1 MLTRLKVKGFKNLVD
16 LDVRLGPFTCIAGP
30 NGAGK
35 SNVFDAILL
44 LSRLADQSLLEAMT
58 SVRGETRSS
67 EAARVFTRVPG
78 VDNPELSI
86 EADMLVPARAL
97 DDLDQPAEA
106 SITGLRYAIT
116 IRLRRVDGSQVPKLE
131 LVREQLDYI
140 KRGDAPA
147 VFPFARGKKAWLDSA
162 FKGRRTSAFI
172 STEESPDGN
181 LVKVHEDS
189 GHQGRTRTLRS
200 EGLTRTVL
208 STMNTA
214 ESPTALVARRELQS
228 WRLLQLEPSQL
239 RSPDELKS
247 PGRISENGRG
257 LAATVNRLFFEADD
271 ESVIRARLTNH
282 LAELVESVRDLRV
295 DVDDKRE
302 LITLLARGVDG
313 IEHRARDLSDGTL
326 RFLALAVLELDRT
339 WRGTLC
345 LEEPE
350 NGIHPTRIPA
360 MLDLLQS
367 LATDLDAE
375 ADDTN
380 PLRQVIINTHSP
392 EVAGLVP
399 PDSLLVTKPRPILEG
414 GLLLL
419 PLPGTWR
426 KGQDEETV
434 ALGTVLEML
443 HATRAAL
450 VVAQKEKRDVVGTRP
465 ELAGEPGCDRQGG
478 GRSMRGR

>member
-16 LDVRLGPFTCIAGP
+16 LDVRFGPFTCIAGP

-44 LSRLADQSLLEAMT
+44 LSRLADQSLLEAIT

-67 EAARVFTRVPG
+67 EAARVFTRLPG
-78 VDNPELSI
+78 VHAPELSI
-86 EADMLVPARAL
+86 EADMLVPGSAL

-106 SITGLRYAIT
+106 SITGLRYAIA
-116 IRLRRVDGSQVPKLE
+116 IRLRRIEGSQVPKLE

-140 KRGDAPA
+140 QHGNAGD
-147 VFPFARGKKAWLDSA
+147 VFPFARGKQAWLSSA
-162 FKGRRTSAFI
+162 FTGQRTSAFI
-172 STEESPDGN
+172 STEEVPDGHA
-181 LVKVHEDS
+181 VRVHEDS
-189 GHQGRTRTLRS
+189 GHQGRTRTLRA

-247 PGRISENGRG
+247 FGRINEHGRG
-257 LAATVNRLFFEADD
+257 LAATVNRLFHSAGDQ
-271 ESVIRARLTNH
+271 ESAVRARLTNR
-282 LAELVESVRDLRV
+282 LAELVESVRDVRV

-302 LITLLARGVDG
+302 LITLLARGADG

-367 LATDLDAE
+367 LTTDLDVE
-375 ADDTN
+375 VDDTN

-392 EVAGLVP
+392 EVATLVP
-399 PDSLLVTKPRPILEG
+399 QDSLLVTRPRAISEG
-414 GLLLL
+414 GLQLL
-419 PLPGTWR
+419 PLSGTWR
-426 KGQDEETV
+426 TSDETV
-434 ALGTVLEML
+434 APGTVLEML
-443 HATRAAL
+443 HAARAAL
-450 VVAQKEKRDVVGTRP
+450 VVARDENRDVVGARP
-465 ELAGEPGCDRQGG
+465 ELMKQLLLPLEPEPT
-478 GRSMRGR
+478 

>member
-1 MLTRLKVKGFKNLVD
+1 VLTRLKVKGFKNLVD
-16 LDVRLGPFTCIAGP
+16 LDVRFGPFTCIAGP

-44 LSRLADQSLLEAMT
+44 LSRLADQSLLEALT

-78 VDNPELSI
+78 VDSPELSI
-86 EADMLVPARAL
+86 EAEMLVPARAL

-106 SITGLRYAIT
+106 SITGLRYSIT
-116 IRLRRVDGSQVPKLE
+116 IRLRRIDGSQVPRLE

-140 KRGDAPA
+140 KRGDALS
-147 VFPFARGKKAWLDSA
+147 VFPFAKKKRAWLDSA
-162 FKGRRTSAFI
+162 FTGRRTSAFI
-172 STEESPDGN
+172 STEASPDGAV
-181 LVKVHEDS
+181 VKVHEDS
-189 GHQGRTRTLRS
+189 GHQGRTRTLRAD
-200 EGLTRTVL
+200 GLTRTVL

-247 PGRISENGRG
+247 SGRIAENGRG
-257 LAATVNRLFFEADD
+257 LAATVNRLFSAAGRD
-271 ESVIRARLTNH
+271 ESAVRAKLTNR
-282 LAELVESVRDLRV
+282 LAELVESVRDVRV

-326 RFLALAVLELDRT
+326 RFLALAVLELDRS

-367 LATDLDAE
+367 LATDLDVE
-375 ADDTN
+375 VDDTN

-392 EVAGLVP
+392 EVAALVP
-399 PDSLLVTKPRPILEG
+399 PDSLLVTRLGAIAEG
-414 GLLLL
+414 GLQLQ
-419 PLPGTWR
+419 PLSDTWR
-426 KGQDEETV
+426 GGEPDQTV
-434 ALGTVLEML
+434 APGTVLEML
-443 HATRAAL
+443 HAARIALTAAREE
-450 VVAQKEKRDVVGTRP
+450 QREVVGTRP
-465 ELAGEPGCDRQGG
+465 ELVGQLLLPLDRDPP
-478 GRSMRGR
+478 

>member
-16 LDVRLGPFTCIAGP
+16 LDVRFGPFTCIAGP

-44 LSRLADQSLLEAMT
+44 LSRLADQSLLEALT
-58 SVRGETRSS
+58 SVRGEIRSS
-67 EAARVFTRVPG
+67 EAARVFTRIPG
-78 VDNPELSI
+78 MDSPELSI
-86 EADMLVPARAL
+86 EADMLVPAHAL

-116 IRLRRVDGSQVPKLE
+116 IRLRRIQGSQVPKLE

-140 KRGDAPA
+140 KREDAYT
-147 VFPFARGKKAWLDSA
+147 VFPFARGKRTWLDSA
-162 FKGRRTSAFI
+162 FTGRRTSAFI
-172 STEESPDGN
+172 STEEASDGYI
-181 LVKVHEDS
+181 VKVHEDS
-189 GHQGRTRTLRS
+189 GHQGRTRTLRA

-247 PGRISENGRG
+247 SGRIGENGHG
-257 LAATVNRLFFEADD
+257 LAATVNRLFVEAGTD
-271 ESVIRARLTNH
+271 ESAVRARLTNR
-282 LAELVESVRDLRV
+282 LAELVESVRDVRV
-295 DVDDKRE
+295 DVDEKRE

-367 LATDLDAE
+367 LTTDLDIE
-375 ADDTN
+375 VDEEN

-392 EVAGLVP
+392 EVAALIP
-399 PDSLLVTKPRPILEG
+399 PDSLLVTRPRPVTEG
-414 GLLLL
+414 GLQLL
-419 PLPGTWR
+419 PLSGTWR
-426 KGQDEETV
+426 KGEDDQTV
-434 ALGTVLEML
+434 APGTVLEML
-443 HATRAAL
+443 HATRTAL
-450 VVAQKEKRDVVGTRP
+450 VAARKDHRLVVGTRP
-465 ELAGEPGCDRQGG
+465 ELAEQLPLPFVEPT
-478 GRSMRGR
+478 